1 MIRTC
6 SVSCAALLLVLALV
20 ACGGQETAERASPA
34 PSPTEAPSPTASPVP
49 GAATPPTTP
58 PATPT
63 SASPAAEE
71 TPPSPDGL
79 LRILHE
85 VAEVRGLDAP
95 PTLRALAVARQDVAD
110 VYVELVT
117 DEDRA
122 RLDVDTVLYRL
133 LGYLDAEQTLWD
145 ITISFV
151 DLVLGFYSSDH
162 KTLWVVTEAEDL
174 RVENLPRSQRQTLAH
189 EILHALQDY
198 HFDLNKTRDEFEGN
212 LDASLAF
219 TSVVEGDAVVHT
231 DRYSRRYLALPGRGG
246 LLFVA
251 AGAQFEDIPAP
262 ILRELYFPY
271 TTGAE
276 WAEYV
281 LRTGGVEALNDYFTE
296 PPPAS
301 TLILHPELA
310 NAGWRPE
317 PLEDS
322 LPADAL
328 AASLGTGW
336 QVLSSGSLG
345 EFQLINYLVGDAQ
358 ASRGWLR
365 DPRNLRA
372 LYAARG
378 WAGDRYQLFAN
389 GEGEAVLVAR
399 VRFTDNEEALEF
411 AREHREVA
419 TLGADV
425 AEEGDLLLARRA
437 DGNVVALLE
446 PVGRDVLFAIGT
458 SADVAR
464 AALEAVVRG

>member
-6 SVSCAALLLVLALV
+6 SVTCAALLLVLALV
-20 ACGGQETAERASPA
+20 ACGGEGTAEPAAPA
-34 PSPTEAPSPTASPVP
+34 PSPTDAPSPTASAVP
-49 GAATPPTTP
+49 RAAEPSATPPSPSPT
-58 PATPT
+58 ATPG
-63 SASPAAEE
+63 E
-71 TPPSPDGL
+71 TPPPPDGL
-79 LRILHE
+79 LRILNE
-85 VAEVRGLDAP
+85 VTEVRGLDAP
-95 PTLRALAVARQDVAD
+95 PTLRALAVARRDVAD

-122 RLDVDTVLYRL
+122 RLEVDTVLYRL
-133 LGYLDAEQTLWD
+133 LGYLNAEQTLWD
-145 ITISFV
+145 ITVSFL
-151 DLVLGFYSSDH
+151 DLVLGFYSADH

-174 RVENLPRSQRQTLAH
+174 RVENLPRSQRATLAH

-198 HFDLNKTRDEFEGN
+198 HFDLNKTFDEVEGN
-212 LDASLAF
+212 LDAILAF
-219 TSVVEGDAVVHT
+219 RSVVEGDAVVHT
-231 DRYSRRYLALPGRGG
+231 DRYSRRYLAVPGRGG

-251 AGAQFEDIPAP
+251 AATQFEEIPAP

-271 TTGAE
+271 TTGAD

-281 LRTGGVEALNDYFTE
+281 LRMGGVEALNGYLTE

-317 PLEDS
+317 SLRDSMPPAED
-322 LPADAL
+322 L

-365 DPRNLRA
+365 DPRNVGA
-372 LYAARG
+372 ISAAKG
-378 WAGDRYQLFAN
+378 WAGDHYQLFGN
-389 GEGEAVLVAR
+389 GEGEAVVVTR
-399 VRFTDNEEALEF
+399 VRFTDSEEALQF

-425 AEEGDLLLARRA
+425 EETGDLLLATRG

-446 PVGRDVLFAIGT
+446 PAGRDVFFAIGT
-458 SADVAR
+458 GAEVAR
-464 AALEAVVRG
+464 AALEAMVRG